1 MNDNPPDRP
10 VPGPGPWPF
19 GLMKAIGIEIEF
31 MIVDKRTLAV
41 KGVADELIRAA
52 AGSYATD
59 IEEGAIA
66 WSNELPLHLIELKT
80 NGPVASLAGTAP
92 LFRAEVARIN
102 AMLAGM
108 GATLMPTAMHPWMEP
123 SEFRVWPHGNNE
135 IYEAFDRIFDCRG
148 HGWSNLQACQI
159 NLSFGSDEEFGRLH
173 AAIRLALPIL
183 PALAASSPVV
193 EGRLTGVRDTR
204 IAVYRRNAA
213 PVPFVSGNIVPEPV
227 FSQREYQTQ
236 ILDRIYADLQPLDP
250 EGILRHEWVN
260 SRGCIARFDRGSIE
274 IRLLDAQ
281 ECPEADLAIA
291 AAVLALL
298 RALVEGRLL
307 PLEDQTSWS
316 VERLADIMELTV
328 RDGEAAVIR
337 DTEYLEALGCP
348 DSSAS
353 AGSLWRHL
361 CDSLMGPEE
370 MKEHG
375 TFLKVILSEGTLSTR
390 IATALGTDPDRKRM
404 RGVYA
409 DLVSCLA
416 RGKMYRGR

>member
-1 MNDNPPDRP
+1 MTTAPTPI
-10 VPGPGPWPF
+10 PGRWPH
-19 GLMKAIGIEIEF
+19 GLLKAIGIEIEF
-31 MIVDKRTLAV
+31 MIVDHRTLSV
-41 KGVADELIRAA
+41 KAIADELMRAA
-52 AGSYATD
+52 SGSYATD
-59 IEEGAIA
+59 IESGPIA

-80 NGPVASLAGTAP
+80 NGPVASLSGAAS
-92 LFRAEVARIN
+92 LFRAEVTRIN
-102 AMLAGM
+102 EHLAGM
-108 GATLMPTAMHPWMEP
+108 GATLMPSAMHPWMEP
-123 SEFRVWPHGNNE
+123 SEFEVWPHGHNE

-148 HGWSNLQACQI
+148 HGWSNLQACQL

-213 PVPFVSGNIVPEPV
+213 PVPFVSGNVIPEPV
-227 FSQREYQTQ
+227 YTQRAYETQ
-236 ILDRIYADLQPLDP
+236 ILDRIYADLAPLDP

-291 AAVLALL
+291 AAVLALV
-298 RALVEGRLL
+298 RSLVDEQLL
-307 PLEDQTSWS
+307 PHAAQASWS

-337 DTEYLEALGCP
+337 DAGYLEALGYPGRSCR
-348 DSSAS
+348 
-353 AGSLWRHL
+353 AGELWSHL
-361 CDSLMGPEE
+361 CAPLIGRADMA
-370 MKEHG
+370 EHREP
-375 TFLKVILSEGTLSTR
+375 LEVILREGTLSTR
-390 IATALGTDPDRKRM
+390 IAAALGDAPDRARL
-404 RGVYA
+404 RAVYA
-409 DLVSCLA
+409 DLVACLA
-416 RGKMYRGR
+416 GGGMYRGT